1 MWLYP
6 VPSCPSH
13 PCFKELSVA
22 VINDRIHKVLDL
34 GTNLNPRTGSAA
46 FQEGVASTRGRMFG
60 PILATYMV
68 LSLHVLVTLHRVS
81 RAPALNCGMPISPRT
96 QQGKR

>member
-1 MWLYP
+1 
-6 VPSCPSH
+6 
-13 PCFKELSVA
+13 